1 MNAESF
7 EHILRSQIPIAWIA
21 GVRFESY
28 DGETF
33 KVCVEHDFLNQNP
46 FGSMFWAVEGM
57 AAEFAG
63 GVMLLD
69 KIEATGKNISMLVV
83 NNEAIFNKK
92 AKGKIIFTCSEG
104 KKIEDEVRKTIESGT
119 PSVFELT
126 STGTDESGDLVAEF
140 IFNWSIKVR
149 EESDT

>member
-1 MNAESF
+1 MTSESF
-7 EHILRSQIPIAWIA
+7 EHILRTQIPIAWIA

-28 DGETF
+28 EGDTF
-33 KVCVEHDFLNQNP
+33 KICVEHDFLNQNP

-63 GVMLLD
+63 GIMLLD
-69 KIEATGKNISMLVV
+69 KIESTGESISMLVIK
-83 NNEAIFNKK
+83 NEATFSKK

-104 KKIEDEVRKTIESGT
+104 AKVEDEIRKTIESGT

-126 STGTDESGDLVAEF
+126 SIGTDESGDEVAEF
-140 IFNWSIKVR
+140 VFTWSIKVR
-149 EESDT
+149 E